1 MTDSVRNV
9 VVGRVVGNVVQA
21 GSATVIPPE
30 ARPTAVAGL
39 PPPAVFVGRENEL
52 ARLTAALE
60 PGGSEAV
67 LVWSV
72 GGLPGVGKTALAVC
86 AARQAVAAGWFP
98 GGVVMTNLRGY
109 DQANQRLT
117 ASTALAGLL
126 GALGV
131 ADEHIPPEVEDRARL
146 WRSLLADRERM
157 LVVADNVSD
166 PDQVVPLLPGDSRHQ
181 VLITSRHRMA
191 GLDHTRLLDLDVLDV
206 PDAVRMLAAVLDI
219 SNPDDTR
226 AADNPVEC
234 ERVAQLCGGLPLAV
248 RVAAALLVADPERS
262 VADLAEALADGR
274 HRLRELNFDGSLA
287 VRAAFDLSYAHLDPD
302 QARLLRLTALDPG
315 PDVGLDTIA
324 AIADTDRTT
333 ALRLIRRLRAAHL
346 VQPGQSAD
354 RWRMHDLVKL
364 YAAEKAAEDPDH
376 DRTIVRM
383 LDHYL
388 ATVTAAGDSHGEVRV
403 GTEAV
408 RAVDAERAN
417 LVPVIDLAHTAGHP
431 GHVVALTRAL
441 TMYFDLRKLWTEWIS
456 THELA
461 LSAAR
466 GAGDREAEATLLVKL
481 GLAHGQLLRTEVA
494 MACFRAALPLF
505 RRLGD
510 RVGFAE
516 ALNRLGVM
524 FRHTG
529 RSRWAMACH
538 TWARDLFREAGDP
551 KGQLGALHNMAV
563 LHRRLRD
570 LDQAAAL
577 HLECLVLCRELG
589 PLLEGRVLDQLG
601 VTYREMGR
609 VSEAIECHRRN
620 LRITEAVADPHG
632 NALTMATLAVTYRVA
647 DRLTE
652 AVSCHLEAL
661 RTFRAFGSLPSVGQV
676 LKELG
681 ATYREMGRDDDA
693 VVCWAE
699 ALRVFEA
706 LPAVSAGAVADRTR
720 RDLAALTAEVRTPPA
735 ASRPG
740 PAPGSP
746 HPTAPG

>member
-1 MTDSVRNV
+1 VTDSVRNV

-333 ALRLIRRLRAAHL
+333 ALRLLRRLRAAHL
-346 VQPGQSAD
+346 LQPGPSPG

-364 YAAEKAAEDPDH
+364 YAAAKAHADPEH
-376 DRTIVRM
+376 DRAIKRM

-388 ATVTAAGDSHGEVRV
+388 AG
-403 GTEAV
+403 V
-408 RAVDAERAN
+408 RACYDRHGLIRRGVVEALDADRAN
-417 LVPVIDLAHTAGHP
+417 LIALVDLAQATGHLRHLIALVIDLTTYFDHRKLLHESISV
-431 GHVVALTRAL
+431 HRLALT
-441 TMYFDLRKLWTEWIS
+441 
-456 THELA
+456 
-461 LSAAR
+461 AAR
-466 GAGDREAEATLLVKL
+466 RTDDRLGEATLLVGL
-481 GLAHGQLLRTEVA
+481 GYSLGHLGRTDTA
-494 MACFRAALPLF
+494 TTCFRDALPLF
-505 RRLGD
+505 RRLGE
-510 RVGFAE
+510 RVGFGV
-516 ALNRLGVM
+516 ALNRLGQM
-524 FRHTG
+524 FRRTDRFGWAMQCH
-529 RSRWAMACH
+529 RWAL
-538 TWARDLFREAGDP
+538 DLFVAADVP
-551 KGQLGALHNMAV
+551 KSRVSALFNMAV
-563 LHRRLRD
+563 IHRQLRD
-570 LDQAAAL
+570 FDQAVAL
-577 HLECLVLCRELG
+577 HQEMLALCRNTEM

-601 VTYREMGR
+601 INYREMGR
-609 VSEAIECHRRN
+609 LDEAIECHRHN
-620 LRITEAVADPHG
+620 LRVAEELSDQHG
-632 NALTMATLAVTYRVA
+632 YARTMVNLAVTYRTA
-647 DRLTE
+647 
-652 AVSCHLEAL
+652 
-661 RTFRAFGSLPSVGQV
+661 
-676 LKELG
+676 
-681 ATYREMGRDDDA
+681 GRH
-693 VVCWAE
+693 AE
-699 ALRVFEA
+699 AAHCEREASRIFEA
-706 LPAVSAGAVADRTR
+706 LPGVSVPGARGDVAG
-720 RDLAALTAEVRTPPA
+720 LPEVTGR
-735 ASRPG
+735 SRPVPR

-746 HPTAPG
+746 SPTAPG

>member
-1 MTDSVRNV
+1 VTDSVRNV

-131 ADEHIPPEVEDRARL
+131 ASEHVPPELEDRARL

-166 PDQVVPLLPGDSRHQ
+166 VDQVVPLLPGDSRHQ

-206 PDAVRMLAAVLDI
+206 PDAVRMLGAVLCLG
-219 SNPDDTR
+219 NPDDTR
-226 AADNPVEC
+226 AADDPAAC
-234 ERVAQLCGGLPLAV
+234 ERVARLCGGLPLAV
-248 RVAAALLVADPERS
+248 RVAAALLVADPDRS

-274 HRLRELNFDGSLA
+274 YRLRELDYDGSLA
-287 VRAAFDLSYAHLDPD
+287 VRTAFDLSYAHLDPD
-302 QARLLRLTALDPG
+302 QARLLRLTARDPG
-315 PDVGLDTIA
+315 PDIGLDTVA
-324 AIADTDRTT
+324 ATADTDRAT
-333 ALRLIRRLRAAHL
+333 ASRLVRRLRSAHL
-346 VQPGQSAD
+346 LQPGLSPD

-364 YAAEKAAEDPDH
+364 YAAEKAAADPERDQA
-376 DRTIVRM
+376 IVRM

-388 ATVTAAGDSHGEVRV
+388 ATVTAAGDRYGEVKV

-417 LVPVIDLAHTAGHP
+417 LVAVIDLAHTAGHA
-431 GHVVALTRAL
+431 GHVVGLATAL

-461 LSAAR
+461 QSVAR
-466 GAGDREAEATLLVKL
+466 RSGDPAAEARLLVKL
-481 GLAHGQLLRTEVA
+481 GLAHGQLLRTDTA

-510 RVGFAE
+510 RAGFAE

-529 RSRWAMACH
+529 RSWWAMACH

-551 KGQLGALHNMAV
+551 KGQLSALHNMAV
-563 LHRRLRD
+563 LHRRLRN
-570 LDQAAAL
+570 LDQAAVL
-577 HLECLVLCRELG
+577 HLESLVLCRDLG
-589 PLLEGRVLDQLG
+589 PLLEGRVLNQLG

-609 VSEAIECHRRN
+609 LAEAIECHQHN

-632 NALTMATLAVTYRVA
+632 YARTTASLAVTYRVA
-647 DRLTE
+647 DRLPE

-661 RTFRAFGSLPSVGQV
+661 RTFRAFGSLPDVGRV

-681 ATYREMGRDDDA
+681 ATYRELGRNDDA
-693 VVCWAE
+693 EECWAE
-699 ALRVFEA
+699 ALRIFEA
-706 LPAVSAGAVADRTR
+706 LPAVSASAVADRTR
-720 RDLAALTAEVRTPPA
+720 RDLAALTAAGRTPPA
-735 ASRPG
+735 ASRPRPG
-740 PAPGSP
+740 PGSP
-746 HPTAPG
+746 SSTAPG